1 MNKKILVIVVALLV
15 CSMMLTPFALAKPWN
30 PKSNEK
36 FETFETILGIN
47 IGPIIAAIA
56 NPEWVNPNM
65 VITSW
70 VEVMDDYTITVDG
83 VDYSLGADF
92 EYSGVAVRTS
102 IGAPFTTGL
111 FGMLMGDK
119 QNHFRVDYMYDFEI
133 VPGGIQGTIKMLAL
147 LTNGPMSIRSLQGTG
162 DLQNVQ
168 IQATQGEGFTHTGIV
183 LGWPDIPP
191 ATP

>member
-1 MNKKILVIVVALLV
+1 MNKKILVIVAALLV
-15 CSMMLTPFALAKPWN
+15 LSMTLTPFALAKPWN

-36 FETFETILGIN
+36 FETFETTFVIN
-47 IGPIIAAIA
+47 FGPIIAAIA
-56 NPEWVNPNM
+56 DPEWVNPNR

-70 VEVMDDYTITVDG
+70 VELMDDYSISVDG
-83 VDYSLGADF
+83 VSYYLHTDF
-92 EYSGVAVRTS
+92 EYSGVATFTANGGPFAPGPN
-102 IGAPFTTGL
+102 GALNG
-111 FGMLMGDK
+111 K

-168 IQATQGEGFTHTGIV
+168 IQATAGLGAHTGVVI
-183 LGWPDIPP
+183 GWPE
-191 ATP
+191 